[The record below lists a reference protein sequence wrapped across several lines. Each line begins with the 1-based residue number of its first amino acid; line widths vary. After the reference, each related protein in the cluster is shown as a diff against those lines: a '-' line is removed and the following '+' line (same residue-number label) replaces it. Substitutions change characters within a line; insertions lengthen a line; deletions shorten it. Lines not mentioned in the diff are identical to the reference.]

1 MTRRAVETSHAP
13 AAIGPYS
20 QAIVDDARVYTAG
33 QIALHPETGE
43 MVGAG
48 DIEAETRQALT
59 NLREVLQAAGSKLDL
74 VLRCDV
80 FMTDLAQFE
89 DMNRIYAEFFRTTP
103 PARVTVQAAALP
115 KGALVEI
122 AAIARLLT

>member
-1 MTRRAVETSHAP
+1 MTRRAVETTHAP

-59 NLREVLQAAGSKLDL
+59 NLREVLQAAGSTLSS

-80 FMTDLAQFE
+80 YMADLEQFE
-89 DMNRIYAEFFRTTP
+89 AMNNVYAEFFRTTP

-122 AAIARLLT
+122 CAIARLLT

>member
-59 NLREVLQAAGSKLDL
+59 NLREVLQSAGSTMDS

-80 FMTDLAQFE
+80 FMADLGHFE
-89 DMNRIYAEFFRTTP
+89 AMNKVYAEFFHLTP
-103 PARVTVQAAALP
+103 PARVTIQAAALP